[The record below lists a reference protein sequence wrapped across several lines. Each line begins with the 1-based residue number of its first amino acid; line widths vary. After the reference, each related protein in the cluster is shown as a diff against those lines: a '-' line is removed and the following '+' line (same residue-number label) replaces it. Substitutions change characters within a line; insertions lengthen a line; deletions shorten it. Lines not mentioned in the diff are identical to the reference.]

1 MARMTLALLVL
12 GVLAVRLGLVGC
24 PSQKDAISM
33 SQGSYDFGS
42 NPLPWDF
49 LVWNS
54 NPSISSLT
62 ISIDPGENWL
72 FCEPRQVT
80 STGPDNQRVVT
91 VWVSRQGLSAGTHTG
106 YIELRAQGVKPRQ
119 VAISVWSD
127 GTEEPY
133 EDLNITEVTH
143 DYSAP
148 YLLDFTFALRDKNG
162 VPVIGEP
169 VQFDVTCKEDGVP
182 TSAPESPPYLAR
194 AGDKQMRCWL
204 ALDYTASMAS
214 IATHGDT
221 NGDGKSDAIE
231 EMETAVKSVFLGALS
246 ADAQVGIY
254 EFHRETA
261 PEKVVDLTVDKTFVS
276 SRIDR
281 IWDDFVNSYWGSSR
295 VWDAVYAAINEF
307 SPENQNDEHRSVI
320 FVSDGV
326 DTSSDHSKEEVV
338 ESALDRGVRVY
349 CIGFGQ
355 DVAAS
360 ALRALTFQTRGGYYG
375 AANAEELGEAFQ
387 DIVDE
392 LDGQYTLRWAT
403 LKRTDVTFEP
413 SFLIEIAGN
422 AVEHTGDTEYPVL
435 DYVGDELLG
444 DLRTVPSRSADSTTF
459 FLRSKY
465 MPRYIWQLHLYVDSP
480 YPFDVSLV
488 EAVDG
493 GLLGGWA
500 LTVEDDPDRPG
511 QWIYVESPTPGIIG
525 TAIPFAA
532 FGPLLRFDFDQVL
545 GGEVAPF
552 DVLYID
558 NDLYTGGQILLVEG
572 YDNVLPPP

>member
-1 MARMTLALLVL
+1 MTLASLVL
-12 GVLAVRLGLVGC
+12 GVLAVCLGLLGC
-24 PSQKDAISM
+24 PAQKDAISM
-33 SQGSYDFGS
+33 SNGSYDFGS

-62 ISIDPGENWL
+62 ISISPSESWL
-72 FCEPRQVT
+72 FCEPSEVT
-80 STGPDNQRVVT
+80 STGPDDRKVVS
-91 VWVSRQGLSAGTHTG
+91 VWVSRQGLPSGTHTG
-106 YIELRAQGVKPRQ
+106 YLELTAQGVKPRQ

-133 EDLNITEVTH
+133 ENLNITEVTH

-169 VQFDVTCKEDGVP
+169 VQFDVTCKEGGVP
-182 TSAPESPPYLAR
+182 TSAAESPPYLAR

-214 IATHGDT
+214 IAAHGDS

-246 ADAQVGIY
+246 ADAQVGVY

-261 PEKVVDLTVDKTFVS
+261 PEMVVDLTVDKSFVS
-276 SRIDR
+276 TRIDR
-281 IWDDFVNSYWGSSR
+281 IWDEFVNDFSWLSR

-307 SPENQNDEHRSVI
+307 TPENQNDEHRSVI

-326 DTSSDHSKEEVV
+326 DTSSIHTKEDVI
-338 ESALDRGVRVY
+338 ESAVDRGVRVY
-349 CIGFGQ
+349 CIGFGE

-360 ALRALTFQTRGGYYG
+360 TLRALTFQTRGGYYG
-375 AANAEELGEAFQ
+375 AADAEELGEAFQ

-403 LKRTDVTFEP
+403 LKRADVTFEP
-413 SFLIEIAGN
+413 SFRIEIAGN
-422 AVEHTGDTEYPVL
+422 AVEHAGDTEYPVL
-435 DYVGDELLG
+435 DYAGDWLIG
-444 DLRTVPSRSADSTTF
+444 DLRTVPSRSADSTTY

-465 MPRYIWQLHLYVDSP
+465 MPPHIRQLHIYAESPFPFAVDLVDAFDGGLVGDWTLTVQDDPIRAGQWINVDSP
-480 YPFDVSLV
+480 PS
-488 EAVDG
+488 EEIA
-493 GLLGGWA
+493 
-500 LTVEDDPDRPG
+500 
-511 QWIYVESPTPGIIG
+511 
-525 TAIPFAA
+525 FAA
-532 FGPLLRFDFDQVL
+532 FGPVLRFDFDQVL
-545 GGEVAPF
+545 GDEVTPF
-552 DVLYID
+552 NVFFID
-558 NDLYTGGQILLVEG
+558 NDLYTGGQILLVED